1 MNQYVYIYNLRAL
14 KFKRNCHAGDFCCFK
29 TCWTFSSFSLI
40 QVHYG
45 LLAHCAM
52 SGIKTYQRGC
62 ALMEAT
68 LVDLKGDPRQPALLP
83 YQHGSHIS
91 EFFARESDQVVC
103 AFKRPSFERWV
114 RPRHDLFSDVGPSEL
129 PASGMCSSGIFSYSK
144 RYMSKGTCQK
154 GNM

>member
-1 MNQYVYIYNLRAL
+1 MYVYIYNLRAL
-14 KFKRNCHAGDFCCFK
+14 KFKRNSHAGDFCGFK

-40 QVHYG
+40 QVQYG

-114 RPRHDLFSDVGPSEL
+114 RPR
-129 PASGMCSSGIFSYSK
+129 
-144 RYMSKGTCQK
+144 
-154 GNM
+154 